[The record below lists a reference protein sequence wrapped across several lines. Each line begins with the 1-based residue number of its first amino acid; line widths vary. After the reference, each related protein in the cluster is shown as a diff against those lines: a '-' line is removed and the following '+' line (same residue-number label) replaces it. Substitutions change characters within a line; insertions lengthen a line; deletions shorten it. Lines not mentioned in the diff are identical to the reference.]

1 MDLYLPKKG
10 PSLERPVVKPII
22 RAYHLLSPTHRQA
35 LWGLGALMLLS
46 AIFEMAG
53 IASIMP
59 FMSMVADPEIVTHN
73 HCLSLVFHRFGFVSP
88 RSFMIFLGCT
98 VLGVLFL
105 SNLVAALTVWS
116 ILRFSFTAGRDLAQK
131 MFAVYL
137 NHPYVFFLNRNSS
150 ELVQNTLFEMGRT
163 VNNVLIPLLT
173 ILARSTIAFS
183 ILILLFSVKP
193 TLALV
198 SGTILGGA
206 YGLVYLGV
214 RKTLARSGQDISL
227 ANARRTQIAYE
238 TFGGIKD
245 IKILGREKN
254 FFDLFRKPVERYALL
269 QSHTQMISLL
279 PRYALETMAFG
290 GIIGIVLYLL
300 STGQNLSATLP
311 LISLYALAGYRLM
324 PALQQIF
331 ANWSIVRFN
340 ISAVD
345 RIARDIDTLPG
356 ASKNQ
361 PTVPPPSGRKLP
373 LTRSIELDHVT
384 FHYPGRE
391 EPVLDQ
397 VSLVIPANTSI
408 GLVGSTGSGK
418 TTTLDILLGL
428 LEPTGGYLRVD
439 GQLID
444 RKNVRQWQAAI
455 GYVPQQIMLLD
466 DTVLKNIAFGI
477 PDGEIDQ
484 EKVVEAAK
492 LAHLHDF
499 VTSDLPQG
507 YDTPI
512 GERGVRLSGGQRQR
526 IGIARA
532 LYHEPSVLV
541 LDEATSALDNIT
553 ENVIM
558 EALNT
563 LSRNKTVIMVAH
575 RLTTVRECDTIVV
588 LDRGRVADSGTYSSL
603 LERNDFFRMLAPDIE
618 PREVETD

>member
-1 MDLYLPKKG
+1 M
-10 PSLERPVVKPII
+10 KPII
-22 RAYHLLSPTHRQA
+22 RAYHLLSPIHRQA

-73 HCLSLVFHRFGFVSP
+73 HWLSLVFHRFGFVSP

-444 RKNVRQWQAAI
+444 RKNVRQWQATI

-477 PDGEIDQ
+477 PDGEIDR

>member
-1 MDLYLPKKG
+1 MT
-10 PSLERPVVKPII
+10 SLRQ
-22 RAYHLLSPTHRQA
+22 AYALLSPSHRR
-35 LWGLGALMLLS
+35 GLLVLATLMLLS

-59 FMSMVADPEIVTHN
+59 FMSMVADPGIVDHN
-73 HCLSLVFHRFGFVSP
+73 HWLSLTYHHFGFDSP
-88 RSFMIFLGCT
+88 RSFMIFLGFV

-105 SNLVAALTVWS
+105 SNLIAALTVWS

-131 MFAVYL
+131 MFSVYL

-173 ILARSTIAFS
+173 ILARSTIALS
-183 ILILLFSVKP
+183 ILILLFSVNP
-193 TLALV
+193 SLALV
-198 SGTILGGA
+198 AGTLLGGA
-206 YGLVYLGV
+206 YGLVYFGV
-214 RKTLARSGQDISL
+214 RKTLARSGQEISRE
-227 ANARRTQIAYE
+227 NARRTQVAYE

-245 IKILGREKN
+245 IKILGREKT
-254 FFDLFRKPVERYALL
+254 FFDLFQKPVERYALL
-269 QSHTQMISLL
+269 QAQTQMISLL

-300 STGQNLSATLP
+300 STGENLSTTLP

-331 ANWSIVRFN
+331 ANWSTVRFN
-340 ISAVD
+340 ISAVE
-345 RIARDIDTLPG
+345 RISRDIEALPEN
-356 ASKNQ
+356 AQKQ
-361 PTVPPPSGRKLP
+361 EVPPPA
-373 LTRSIELDHVT
+373 TRRLSLQTAIELDRVT

-391 EPVLDQ
+391 EAVLDDL
-397 VSLVIPANTSI
+397 SLVIPARTSI

-428 LEPTGGYLRVD
+428 LEPTGGSLKID
-439 GQLID
+439 GQPVN
-444 RKNVRQWQAAI
+444 RTNVRQWQATI

-477 PDGEIDQ
+477 PEQEIDRD
-484 EKVVEAAK
+484 KVVQAAT

-499 VTSDLPQG
+499 VTSDLREG

-563 LSRNKTVIMVAH
+563 LARDKTVIMVAH

-588 LDRGRVADSGTYSSL
+588 LDRGRVVDSGTYDAL
-603 LERNDFFRMLAPDIE
+603 LERNDFFRMLAPDPSPE
-618 PREVETD
+618 SRAVEAE

>member
-1 MDLYLPKKG
+1 M
-10 PSLERPVVKPII
+10 KPII
-22 RAYHLLSPTHRQA
+22 RAYHLLSPIHRQA

-73 HCLSLVFHRFGFVSP
+73 HWLSLVFHRFGFVSP

-361 PTVPPPSGRKLP
+361 PTVPPPSVRKLP
-373 LTRSIELDHVT
+373 LTQAIELDGVT

-428 LEPTGGYLRVD
+428 LEPSGGCLRVD
-439 GQLID
+439 GQIVD

-477 PDGEIDQ
+477 PEGEIDR

-492 LAHLHDF
+492 LAHLHEF

-618 PREVETD
+618 PRGVETD

>member
-1 MDLYLPKKG
+1 M
-10 PSLERPVVKPII
+10 KPII

-73 HCLSLVFHRFGFVSP
+73 HWLAIAFHRFGFRSP

-137 NHPYVFFLNRNSS
+137 NHPYVFFLNRNTS

-183 ILILLFSVKP
+183 ILILLFSVNP

-227 ANARRTQIAYE
+227 ANARRTQVAYE

-245 IKILGREKN
+245 IKILGREKT

-300 STGQNLSATLP
+300 STGKNLSATLP

-361 PTVPPPSGRKLP
+361 PTVPPPSVRKLP
-373 LTRSIELDHVT
+373 LTQAIELDGVT

-428 LEPTGGYLRVD
+428 LEPSGGCLRVD
-439 GQLID
+439 GQIVD

-477 PDGEIDQ
+477 PEGEIDR

-492 LAHLHDF
+492 LAHLHEF

-618 PREVETD
+618 PRGVETD

>member
-1 MDLYLPKKG
+1 MT
-10 PSLERPVVKPII
+10 SLRQ
-22 RAYHLLSPTHRQA
+22 AYALLSPSHRR
-35 LWGLGALMLLS
+35 GLLVLATLMLLS

-59 FMSMVADPEIVTHN
+59 FMSMVADPGIVDHN
-73 HCLSLVFHRFGFVSP
+73 HWLSLTYHRFGFDSP
-88 RSFMIFLGCT
+88 RSFMIFLGFV

-105 SNLVAALTVWS
+105 SNLIAALTVWS

-131 MFAVYL
+131 MFSVYL

-173 ILARSTIAFS
+173 ILARSTIALS
-183 ILILLFSVKP
+183 ILILLFSVNP
-193 TLALV
+193 SLALV
-198 SGTILGGA
+198 AGTLLGGA
-206 YGLVYLGV
+206 YGLVYFGV
-214 RKTLARSGQDISL
+214 RKTLARSGQEISRE
-227 ANARRTQIAYE
+227 NARRTQVAYE

-245 IKILGREKN
+245 IKILGREKT
-254 FFDLFRKPVERYALL
+254 FFDLFQKPVERYALL
-269 QSHTQMISLL
+269 QAQTQMISLL

-300 STGQNLSATLP
+300 STGENLSTTLP

-331 ANWSIVRFN
+331 ANWSTVRFN
-340 ISAVD
+340 ISAVE
-345 RIARDIDTLPG
+345 RISRDIEALPEN
-356 ASKNQ
+356 AQKQ
-361 PTVPPPSGRKLP
+361 EVPPPA
-373 LTRSIELDHVT
+373 TRRLSLQTAIELDRVT

-391 EPVLDQ
+391 EAVLDDL
-397 VSLVIPANTSI
+397 SLVIPARTSI

-428 LEPTGGYLRVD
+428 LEPTGGSLKID
-439 GQLID
+439 GQPVN
-444 RKNVRQWQAAI
+444 RTNVRQWQATI

-477 PDGEIDQ
+477 PEQEIDRD
-484 EKVVEAAK
+484 KVVQAAT

-499 VTSDLPQG
+499 VTSDLRAG

-563 LSRNKTVIMVAH
+563 LARDKTVIMVAH

-588 LDRGRVADSGTYSSL
+588 LDRGRVVDSGTYDAL
-603 LERNDFFRMLAPDIE
+603 LERNDFFRMLAPDPSPE
-618 PREVETD
+618 SRAVEAE

>member
-1 MDLYLPKKG
+1 MK
-10 PSLERPVVKPII
+10 SL
-22 RAYHLLSPTHRQA
+22 RQA
-35 LWGLGALMLLS
+35 YAILSSSHRRGLLALAVLMLLS
-46 AIFEMAG
+46 AILEMAG

-59 FMSMVADPEIVTHN
+59 FMSMVADPGIVNHN
-73 HCLSLVFHRFGFVSP
+73 HWLSITYHRFGFESP
-88 RSFMIFLGCT
+88 RSFMIFLGCI

-105 SNLVAALTVWS
+105 SNLIAALTVWS

-131 MFAVYL
+131 MFSVYL
-137 NHPYVFFLNRNSS
+137 NHSYVFFLNRNSS

-173 ILARSTIAFS
+173 ILARSTIALS
-183 ILILLFSVKP
+183 ILVLLFSVNP
-193 TLALV
+193 SLALV
-198 SGTILGGA
+198 AGTILGGA
-206 YGLVYLGV
+206 YGLVYFGV
-214 RKTLARSGQDISL
+214 RKTLARSGQEISRE
-227 ANARRTQIAYE
+227 NARRTQVAYE

-245 IKILGREKN
+245 IKILGREKT
-254 FFDLFRKPVERYALL
+254 FFNLFQKPVERYALL
-269 QSHTQMISLL
+269 QAQTQMISLL

-300 STGQNLSATLP
+300 STGENLSTTLP

-331 ANWSIVRFN
+331 ANWSTVRFN
-340 ISAVD
+340 ISAVE
-345 RIARDIDTLPG
+345 RIARDIETLPEK
-356 ASKNQ
+356 SQN
-361 PTVPPPSGRKLP
+361 PIVPPPA
-373 LTRSIELDHVT
+373 TRRLSVQNAIELDRVT

-391 EPVLDQ
+391 EAVLDKL
-397 VSLVIPANTSI
+397 SLVIPARTSI

-428 LEPTGGYLRVD
+428 LEPTEGSIKID
-439 GQLID
+439 GQPVN
-444 RKNVRQWQAAI
+444 RTNVREWQATI

-477 PDGEIDQ
+477 PEHEIDRD
-484 EKVVEAAK
+484 KVVQAAT

-499 VTSDLPQG
+499 VTTDLPEG

-563 LSRNKTVIMVAH
+563 LSRDKTVIMVAH

-588 LDRGRVADSGTYSSL
+588 LDRGRVADSGTYEAL
-603 LERNDFFRMLAPDIE
+603 LDRNDFFRMLAPDPAPE
-618 PREVETD
+618 SRAVEAE

>member
-1 MDLYLPKKG
+1 MT
-10 PSLERPVVKPII
+10 SLRQ
-22 RAYHLLSPTHRQA
+22 AYALLSPSHRR
-35 LWGLGALMLLS
+35 GLLVLATLMLLS

-59 FMSMVADPEIVTHN
+59 FMSMVADPGIVDHN
-73 HCLSLVFHRFGFVSP
+73 HWLSLTYHRFGFDSP
-88 RSFMIFLGCT
+88 RSFMIFLGFV

-105 SNLVAALTVWS
+105 SNLIAALTVWS

-131 MFAVYL
+131 MFSVYL

-173 ILARSTIAFS
+173 ILARSTIALS
-183 ILILLFSVKP
+183 ILILLFSVNP
-193 TLALV
+193 SLALV
-198 SGTILGGA
+198 AGTLLGGA
-206 YGLVYLGV
+206 YGLVYFGV
-214 RKTLARSGQDISL
+214 RKTLARSGQEISRE
-227 ANARRTQIAYE
+227 NARRTQVAYE

-245 IKILGREKN
+245 IKILGREKT
-254 FFDLFRKPVERYALL
+254 FFDLFQKPVERYALL
-269 QSHTQMISLL
+269 QAQTQMISLL

-300 STGQNLSATLP
+300 STGENLSTTLP

-331 ANWSIVRFN
+331 ANWSTVRFN
-340 ISAVD
+340 ISAVE
-345 RIARDIDTLPG
+345 RISRDIEALPEN
-356 ASKNQ
+356 AQKQ
-361 PTVPPPSGRKLP
+361 EVPPPA
-373 LTRSIELDHVT
+373 TRRLSLQTAIELDRVT

-391 EPVLDQ
+391 EAVLDDL
-397 VSLVIPANTSI
+397 SLVIPARTSI

-428 LEPTGGYLRVD
+428 LEPTGGSLKID
-439 GQLID
+439 GQPVN
-444 RKNVRQWQAAI
+444 RTNVRQWQATI

-477 PDGEIDQ
+477 PEQEIDRD
-484 EKVVEAAK
+484 KVVQAAT

-499 VTSDLPQG
+499 VTSDLREG

-532 LYHEPSVLV
+532 LYHKPSVLV

-563 LSRNKTVIMVAH
+563 LARDKTVIMVAH

-588 LDRGRVADSGTYSSL
+588 LDRGRVVDSGTYDAL
-603 LERNDFFRMLAPDIE
+603 LERNDFFRMLAPDPSPE
-618 PREVETD
+618 SRAVEAE

>member
-1 MDLYLPKKG
+1 M
-10 PSLERPVVKPII
+10 KPII
-22 RAYHLLSPTHRQA
+22 RAYHLLSPIHRQA

-73 HCLSLVFHRFGFVSP
+73 HWLSLVFHRFGFVSP

-373 LTRSIELDHVT
+373 LTRAIELDHVT

-444 RKNVRQWQAAI
+444 RKNVRQWQATI

-477 PDGEIDQ
+477 PDGEIDR

>member
-1 MDLYLPKKG
+1 MT
-10 PSLERPVVKPII
+10 SLRQ
-22 RAYHLLSPTHRQA
+22 AYALLSPSHRR
-35 LWGLGALMLLS
+35 GLLVLATLMLLS
-46 AIFEMAG
+46 AILEMAG

-59 FMSMVADPEIVTHN
+59 FMSMVADPGIVDHN
-73 HCLSLVFHRFGFVSP
+73 HWLSLTYHRFGFDSP
-88 RSFMIFLGCT
+88 RSFMIFLGFV

-105 SNLVAALTVWS
+105 SNLIAALTVWS

-131 MFAVYL
+131 MFSVYL

-173 ILARSTIAFS
+173 ILARSTIALS
-183 ILILLFSVKP
+183 ILILLFSVNP
-193 TLALV
+193 SLALV
-198 SGTILGGA
+198 AGTLLGGA
-206 YGLVYLGV
+206 YGLVYFGV
-214 RKTLARSGQDISL
+214 RKTLARSGQEISRE
-227 ANARRTQIAYE
+227 NARRTQVAYE

-245 IKILGREKN
+245 IKILGREKT
-254 FFDLFRKPVERYALL
+254 FFDLFQKPVERYALL
-269 QSHTQMISLL
+269 QAQTQMISLL

-300 STGQNLSATLP
+300 STGENLSTTLP

-331 ANWSIVRFN
+331 ANWSTVRFN
-340 ISAVD
+340 ISAVE
-345 RIARDIDTLPG
+345 RISRDIEALPEN
-356 ASKNQ
+356 AQKQ
-361 PTVPPPSGRKLP
+361 EVPPPA
-373 LTRSIELDHVT
+373 TRRLSLQTAIELDRVT

-391 EPVLDQ
+391 EAVLDDL
-397 VSLVIPANTSI
+397 SLVIPARTSI

-428 LEPTGGYLRVD
+428 LEPTGGSLKID
-439 GQLID
+439 GQPVN
-444 RKNVRQWQAAI
+444 RTNVRQWQATI

-477 PDGEIDQ
+477 PEQEIDRD
-484 EKVVEAAK
+484 KVVQAAT

-499 VTSDLPQG
+499 VTSDLRAG

-563 LSRNKTVIMVAH
+563 LARDKTVIMVAH

-588 LDRGRVADSGTYSSL
+588 LDRGRVVDSGTYDAL
-603 LERNDFFRMLAPDIE
+603 LERNDFFRMLAPDPSPE
-618 PREVETD
+618 SRAVEAE

>member
-1 MDLYLPKKG
+1 
-10 PSLERPVVKPII
+10 
-22 RAYHLLSPTHRQA
+22 
-35 LWGLGALMLLS
+35 MLLS

-59 FMSMVADPEIVTHN
+59 FMSMVADPGIVDHN
-73 HCLSLVFHRFGFVSP
+73 HWLSLTYHRFGFDSP
-88 RSFMIFLGCT
+88 RSFMIFLGFV

-105 SNLVAALTVWS
+105 SNLIAALTVWS

-131 MFAVYL
+131 MFSVYL

-173 ILARSTIAFS
+173 ILARSTIALS
-183 ILILLFSVKP
+183 ILILLFSVNP
-193 TLALV
+193 SLALV
-198 SGTILGGA
+198 AGTLLGGA
-206 YGLVYLGV
+206 YGLVYFGV
-214 RKTLARSGQDISL
+214 RKTLARSGQEISRE
-227 ANARRTQIAYE
+227 NARRTQVAYE

-245 IKILGREKN
+245 IKILGREKT
-254 FFDLFRKPVERYALL
+254 FFDLFQKPVERYALL
-269 QSHTQMISLL
+269 QAQTQMISLL

-300 STGQNLSATLP
+300 STGENLSTTLP

-331 ANWSIVRFN
+331 ANWSTVRFN
-340 ISAVD
+340 ISAVE
-345 RIARDIDTLPG
+345 RISRDIEALPEN
-356 ASKNQ
+356 AQKQ
-361 PTVPPPSGRKLP
+361 EVPPPA
-373 LTRSIELDHVT
+373 TRRLSLQTAIELDRVT

-391 EPVLDQ
+391 EAVLDDL
-397 VSLVIPANTSI
+397 SLVIPARTSI

-428 LEPTGGYLRVD
+428 LEPTGGSLKID
-439 GQLID
+439 GQPVN
-444 RKNVRQWQAAI
+444 RTNVRQWQATI

-477 PDGEIDQ
+477 PEQEIDRD
-484 EKVVEAAK
+484 KVVQAAT

-499 VTSDLPQG
+499 VTSDLREG

-563 LSRNKTVIMVAH
+563 LARDKTVIMVAH

-588 LDRGRVADSGTYSSL
+588 LDRGRVVDSGTYDAL
-603 LERNDFFRMLAPDIE
+603 LERNDFFRMLAPDPSPE
-618 PREVETD
+618 SRAVEAE

>member
-1 MDLYLPKKG
+1 M
-10 PSLERPVVKPII
+10 KPII
-22 RAYHLLSPTHRQA
+22 RAYHLLSPIHRQA

-73 HCLSLVFHRFGFVSP
+73 HWLSLVFHRFGFVSP

-183 ILILLFSVKP
+183 ILILLFSVNP

-361 PTVPPPSGRKLP
+361 PTVPPPSVRKLP
-373 LTRSIELDHVT
+373 LTRAIELDGVT

-391 EPVLDQ
+391 EPVLDK
-397 VSLVIPANTSI
+397 VSLVIPVNTSI

-428 LEPTGGYLRVD
+428 LEPTGGHLRVD

-477 PDGEIDQ
+477 PDGEIDR

>member
-1 MDLYLPKKG
+1 MT
-10 PSLERPVVKPII
+10 SLRQ
-22 RAYHLLSPTHRQA
+22 AYALLSPSHRR
-35 LWGLGALMLLS
+35 GLLVLATLMLLS

-59 FMSMVADPEIVTHN
+59 FMSMVADPGIVDHN
-73 HCLSLVFHRFGFVSP
+73 HWLSLTYHRFGFDSP
-88 RSFMIFLGCT
+88 RSFMIFLGFV
-98 VLGVLFL
+98 VLEVLFL
-105 SNLVAALTVWS
+105 SNLIAALTVWS

-131 MFAVYL
+131 MFSVYL

-173 ILARSTIAFS
+173 ILARSTIALS
-183 ILILLFSVKP
+183 ILILLFSVNP
-193 TLALV
+193 SLALV
-198 SGTILGGA
+198 AGTLLGGA
-206 YGLVYLGV
+206 YGLVYFGV
-214 RKTLARSGQDISL
+214 RKTLARSGQEISRE
-227 ANARRTQIAYE
+227 NARRTQVAYE

-245 IKILGREKN
+245 IKILGREKT
-254 FFDLFRKPVERYALL
+254 FFDLFQKPVERYALL
-269 QSHTQMISLL
+269 QAQTQMISLL

-300 STGQNLSATLP
+300 STGENLSTTLP

-331 ANWSIVRFN
+331 ANWSTVRFN
-340 ISAVD
+340 ISAVE
-345 RIARDIDTLPG
+345 RISRDIEALPEN
-356 ASKNQ
+356 AQKQ
-361 PTVPPPSGRKLP
+361 EVPPPA
-373 LTRSIELDHVT
+373 TRRLSLQTAIELDRVT

-391 EPVLDQ
+391 EAVLDDL
-397 VSLVIPANTSI
+397 SLVIPARTSI

-428 LEPTGGYLRVD
+428 LEPTGGSLKID
-439 GQLID
+439 GQPVN
-444 RKNVRQWQAAI
+444 RTNVRQWQATI

-477 PDGEIDQ
+477 PEQEIDRD
-484 EKVVEAAK
+484 KVVQAAT

-499 VTSDLPQG
+499 VTSDLREG

-563 LSRNKTVIMVAH
+563 LARDKTVIMVAH

-588 LDRGRVADSGTYSSL
+588 LDRGRVVDSGTYDAL
-603 LERNDFFRMLAPDIE
+603 LERNDFFRMLAPDPSPE
-618 PREVETD
+618 SRAVEAE

>member
-1 MDLYLPKKG
+1 M
-10 PSLERPVVKPII
+10 KPII
-22 RAYHLLSPTHRQA
+22 RAYHLLSSTHRQA

-73 HCLSLVFHRFGFVSP
+73 HWLAIAFHRFGFRSP

-131 MFAVYL
+131 MFAIYL

-183 ILILLFSVKP
+183 ILILLFSVNP

-227 ANARRTQIAYE
+227 ANARRTQVAYE

-300 STGQNLSATLP
+300 STGKNLAATLP

-361 PTVPPPSGRKLP
+361 PTVPPPSVRKLP
-373 LTRSIELDHVT
+373 LTRAIELDGVT

-391 EPVLDQ
+391 EPVLDH

-428 LEPTGGYLRVD
+428 LEPSGGCLRVD
-439 GQLID
+439 GQIVD

-477 PDGEIDQ
+477 PEGEIDR

-492 LAHLHDF
+492 LAHLHEF

>member
-1 MDLYLPKKG
+1 MT
-10 PSLERPVVKPII
+10 SLRQ
-22 RAYHLLSPTHRQA
+22 AYALLSPSHRR
-35 LWGLGALMLLS
+35 GLLVLATLMLLS
-46 AIFEMAG
+46 AILEMAG

-59 FMSMVADPEIVTHN
+59 FMSMVADPGIVDHN
-73 HCLSLVFHRFGFVSP
+73 HWLSLTYHRFGFDSP
-88 RSFMIFLGCT
+88 RSFMIFLGFV

-105 SNLVAALTVWS
+105 SNLIAALTVWS

-131 MFAVYL
+131 MFSVYL

-173 ILARSTIAFS
+173 ILARSTIALS
-183 ILILLFSVKP
+183 ILILLFSVNP
-193 TLALV
+193 SLALV
-198 SGTILGGA
+198 AGTLLGGA
-206 YGLVYLGV
+206 YGLVYFGV
-214 RKTLARSGQDISL
+214 RKTLARSGQEISRE
-227 ANARRTQIAYE
+227 NARRTQVAYE

-245 IKILGREKN
+245 IKILGREKT
-254 FFDLFRKPVERYALL
+254 FFDLFQKPVERYALL
-269 QSHTQMISLL
+269 QAQTQMISLL

-300 STGQNLSATLP
+300 STGENLSTTLP

-331 ANWSIVRFN
+331 ANWSTVRFN
-340 ISAVD
+340 ISAVE
-345 RIARDIDTLPG
+345 RISRDIEALPEN
-356 ASKNQ
+356 AQKQ
-361 PTVPPPSGRKLP
+361 EVPPPA
-373 LTRSIELDHVT
+373 TRRLSLQTAIELDRVT

-391 EPVLDQ
+391 EAVLDDL
-397 VSLVIPANTSI
+397 SLVIPARTSI

-428 LEPTGGYLRVD
+428 LEPTGGSLKID
-439 GQLID
+439 GQPVN
-444 RKNVRQWQAAI
+444 RTNVRQWQATI

-477 PDGEIDQ
+477 PEQEIDRD
-484 EKVVEAAK
+484 KVVQAAT

-499 VTSDLPQG
+499 VTSDLREG

-563 LSRNKTVIMVAH
+563 LARDKTVIMVAH

-588 LDRGRVADSGTYSSL
+588 LDRGRVVDSGTYDAL
-603 LERNDFFRMLAPDIE
+603 LERNDFFRMLAPDPSPE
-618 PREVETD
+618 SRAVEAE

>member
-1 MDLYLPKKG
+1 MT
-10 PSLERPVVKPII
+10 SLRQ
-22 RAYHLLSPTHRQA
+22 AYALLSPSHRR
-35 LWGLGALMLLS
+35 GLLVLATLMLLS

-59 FMSMVADPEIVTHN
+59 FMSMVADPGIVDHN
-73 HCLSLVFHRFGFVSP
+73 HWLSLTYHRFGFDSP
-88 RSFMIFLGCT
+88 RSFMIFLGFV
-98 VLGVLFL
+98 VLEVLFL
-105 SNLVAALTVWS
+105 SNLIAALTVWS

-131 MFAVYL
+131 MFSVYL

-173 ILARSTIAFS
+173 ILARSTIALS
-183 ILILLFSVKP
+183 ILILLFSVNP
-193 TLALV
+193 SLALV
-198 SGTILGGA
+198 AGTLLGGA
-206 YGLVYLGV
+206 YGLVYFGV
-214 RKTLARSGQDISL
+214 RKTLARSGQEISRE
-227 ANARRTQIAYE
+227 NARRTQVAYE

-245 IKILGREKN
+245 IKILGREKT
-254 FFDLFRKPVERYALL
+254 FFDLFQKPVERYALL
-269 QSHTQMISLL
+269 QAQTQMISLL

-300 STGQNLSATLP
+300 STGENLSTTLP

-331 ANWSIVRFN
+331 ANWSTVRFN
-340 ISAVD
+340 ISAVE
-345 RIARDIDTLPG
+345 RISRDIEALPEN
-356 ASKNQ
+356 AQKQ
-361 PTVPPPSGRKLP
+361 EVPPPA
-373 LTRSIELDHVT
+373 TRRLSLQTAIELDRVT

-391 EPVLDQ
+391 EAVLDDL
-397 VSLVIPANTSI
+397 SLVIPARTSI

-428 LEPTGGYLRVD
+428 LEPTGGSLKID
-439 GQLID
+439 GQPVN
-444 RKNVRQWQAAI
+444 RTNVRQWQATI

-477 PDGEIDQ
+477 PEQEIDRD
-484 EKVVEAAK
+484 KVVQAAT

-499 VTSDLPQG
+499 VTSDLREG

-563 LSRNKTVIMVAH
+563 LARDKTVIMVAH
-575 RLTTVRECDTIVV
+575 RLTTARECDTIVV
-588 LDRGRVADSGTYSSL
+588 LDRGRVVDSGTYDAL
-603 LERNDFFRMLAPDIE
+603 LERNDFFRMLAPDPSPE
-618 PREVETD
+618 SRAVEAE

>member
-1 MDLYLPKKG
+1 MT
-10 PSLERPVVKPII
+10 SLRQ
-22 RAYHLLSPTHRQA
+22 AYALLSPSHRR
-35 LWGLGALMLLS
+35 GLLVLATLMLLS

-59 FMSMVADPEIVTHN
+59 FMSMVADPGIVDHN
-73 HCLSLVFHRFGFVSP
+73 HWLSLTYHRFGFDSP
-88 RSFMIFLGCT
+88 RSFMIFLGFV

-105 SNLVAALTVWS
+105 SNLIAALTVWS

-131 MFAVYL
+131 MFSVYL

-173 ILARSTIAFS
+173 ILARSTIALS
-183 ILILLFSVKP
+183 ILILLFSVNP
-193 TLALV
+193 SLALV
-198 SGTILGGA
+198 AGTLLGGA
-206 YGLVYLGV
+206 YGLVYFGV
-214 RKTLARSGQDISL
+214 RKTLARSGQEISRE
-227 ANARRTQIAYE
+227 NARRTQVAYE

-245 IKILGREKN
+245 IRILGREKT
-254 FFDLFRKPVERYALL
+254 FFDLFQKPVERYALL
-269 QSHTQMISLL
+269 QAQTQMISLL

-300 STGQNLSATLP
+300 STGENLSTTLP

-331 ANWSIVRFN
+331 ANWSTVRFN
-340 ISAVD
+340 ISAVE
-345 RIARDIDTLPG
+345 RISRDIEALPEN
-356 ASKNQ
+356 AQKQ
-361 PTVPPPSGRKLP
+361 EVPPPA
-373 LTRSIELDHVT
+373 TRRLSLQTAIELDRVT

-391 EPVLDQ
+391 EAVLDDL
-397 VSLVIPANTSI
+397 SLVIPARTSI

-428 LEPTGGYLRVD
+428 LEPTGGSLKID
-439 GQLID
+439 GQPVN
-444 RKNVRQWQAAI
+444 RTNVRQWQATI

-477 PDGEIDQ
+477 PEQEIDRD
-484 EKVVEAAK
+484 KVVQAAT

-499 VTSDLPQG
+499 VTSDLRAG

-563 LSRNKTVIMVAH
+563 LARDKTVIMVAH

-588 LDRGRVADSGTYSSL
+588 LDRGRVVDSGTYDAL
-603 LERNDFFRMLAPDIE
+603 LERNDFFRMLAPDPSPE
-618 PREVETD
+618 SRAVEAE

>member
-1 MDLYLPKKG
+1 MT
-10 PSLERPVVKPII
+10 SLRQ
-22 RAYHLLSPTHRQA
+22 AYALLSPSHRR
-35 LWGLGALMLLS
+35 GLLVLAALMLLS
-46 AIFEMAG
+46 AILEMAG

-59 FMSMVADPEIVTHN
+59 FMSMVADPGIVDHN
-73 HCLSLVFHRFGFVSP
+73 HWLSLTYHRFGFDSP
-88 RSFMIFLGCT
+88 RSFMIFLGFV

-105 SNLVAALTVWS
+105 SNLIAALTVWS

-131 MFAVYL
+131 MFSVYL

-173 ILARSTIAFS
+173 ILARSTIALS
-183 ILILLFSVKP
+183 ILILLFSVNP
-193 TLALV
+193 SLALV
-198 SGTILGGA
+198 AGTLLGGA
-206 YGLVYLGV
+206 YGLVYFGV
-214 RKTLARSGQDISL
+214 RKTLARSGQEISRE
-227 ANARRTQIAYE
+227 NARRTQVAYE

-245 IKILGREKN
+245 IKILGREKT
-254 FFDLFRKPVERYALL
+254 FFDLFQKPVERYALL
-269 QSHTQMISLL
+269 QAQTQMISLL

-300 STGQNLSATLP
+300 STGENLSTTLP

-331 ANWSIVRFN
+331 ANWSTVRFN
-340 ISAVD
+340 ISAVE
-345 RIARDIDTLPG
+345 RISRDIEALPEN
-356 ASKNQ
+356 AQKQ
-361 PTVPPPSGRKLP
+361 EVPPPA
-373 LTRSIELDHVT
+373 TRRLSLQTAIELDRVT

-391 EPVLDQ
+391 EAVLDDL
-397 VSLVIPANTSI
+397 SLVIPARTSI

-428 LEPTGGYLRVD
+428 LEPTGGSLKID
-439 GQLID
+439 GQPVN
-444 RKNVRQWQAAI
+444 RTNVRQWQATI

-477 PDGEIDQ
+477 PEQEIDRD
-484 EKVVEAAK
+484 KVVQAAT

-499 VTSDLPQG
+499 VTSDLREG

-532 LYHEPSVLV
+532 LYHKPSVLV

-563 LSRNKTVIMVAH
+563 LARDKTVIMVAH

-588 LDRGRVADSGTYSSL
+588 LDRGRVVDSGTYDAL
-603 LERNDFFRMLAPDIE
+603 LERNDFFRMLAPDPSPE
-618 PREVETD
+618 SRAVEAE

>member
-1 MDLYLPKKG
+1 MT
-10 PSLERPVVKPII
+10 SLRQ
-22 RAYHLLSPTHRQA
+22 AYALLSPSHRR
-35 LWGLGALMLLS
+35 GLLVLATLMLLS

-59 FMSMVADPEIVTHN
+59 FMSMVADPGIVDHN
-73 HCLSLVFHRFGFVSP
+73 HWLSLTYHRFGFDSP
-88 RSFMIFLGCT
+88 RSFMIFLGFV

-105 SNLVAALTVWS
+105 SNLIAALTVWS

-131 MFAVYL
+131 MFSVYL

-173 ILARSTIAFS
+173 ILARSTIALS
-183 ILILLFSVKP
+183 ILILLFSVNP
-193 TLALV
+193 SLALV
-198 SGTILGGA
+198 AGTLLGGA
-206 YGLVYLGV
+206 YGLVYFGV
-214 RKTLARSGQDISL
+214 RKTLSRSGQEISRE
-227 ANARRTQIAYE
+227 NARRTQVAYE

-245 IKILGREKN
+245 IKILGREKT
-254 FFDLFRKPVERYALL
+254 FFDLFQKPVERYALL
-269 QSHTQMISLL
+269 QAQTQMISLL

-300 STGQNLSATLP
+300 STGENLSTTLP

-331 ANWSIVRFN
+331 ANWSTVRFN
-340 ISAVD
+340 ISAVE
-345 RIARDIDTLPG
+345 RISRDIEALPEN
-356 ASKNQ
+356 AQKQ
-361 PTVPPPSGRKLP
+361 EVPPPA
-373 LTRSIELDHVT
+373 TRRLSLQTAIELDRVT

-391 EPVLDQ
+391 EAVLDDL
-397 VSLVIPANTSI
+397 SLVIPARTSI

-428 LEPTGGYLRVD
+428 LEPTGGSLKID
-439 GQLID
+439 GQPVN
-444 RKNVRQWQAAI
+444 RTNVRQWQATI

-477 PDGEIDQ
+477 PEQEIDRD
-484 EKVVEAAK
+484 KVVQAAT

-499 VTSDLPQG
+499 VTSDLREG

-563 LSRNKTVIMVAH
+563 LARDKTVIMVAH

-588 LDRGRVADSGTYSSL
+588 LDRGRVVDSGTYDAL
-603 LERNDFFRMLAPDIE
+603 LERNDFFRMLAPDPSPE
-618 PREVETD
+618 SRAVEAE

>member
-1 MDLYLPKKG
+1 M
-10 PSLERPVVKPII
+10 KPFK
-22 RAYHLLSPTHRQA
+22 RAYHLLSPSHRKT

-46 AIFEMAG
+46 AFFEMAG

-59 FMSMVADPEIVTHN
+59 FMSMVADPGIVDHN
-73 HCLSLVFHRFGFVSP
+73 HWLALVYHRLGFGSP
-88 RSFMIFLGCT
+88 RPFMIFLGIV

-116 ILRFSFTAGRDLAQK
+116 ILRFSFTSGRDLAQK

-173 ILARSTIAFS
+173 ILARSTIALS
-183 ILILLFSVKP
+183 ILILLFSVNP
-193 TLALV
+193 SLALV
-198 SGTILGGA
+198 SGAILGGA
-206 YGLVYLGV
+206 YGLVYIGV
-214 RKTLARSGQDISL
+214 RKTLSRSGQDISRE
-227 ANARRTQIAYE
+227 NARRTQVAYE

-245 IKILGREKN
+245 IKILGREKI

-269 QSHTQMISLL
+269 QARSQMISLL

-300 STGQNLSATLP
+300 STGENLSATLP

-331 ANWSIVRFN
+331 ANWSTVRFN
-340 ISAVD
+340 ISAVE
-345 RIARDIDTLPG
+345 RISRDIDALPEEERT
-356 ASKNQ
+356 ARSVPAP
-361 PTVPPPSGRKLP
+361 PTRKI
-373 LTRSIELDHVT
+373 SVQKAIELDRVI

-391 EPVLDQ
+391 EAVLDNL
-397 VSLVIPANTSI
+397 SLVIPAHTSI

-428 LEPTGGYLRVD
+428 LEPTGGHLRVD
-439 GQLID
+439 GQTID
-444 RKNVRQWQAAI
+444 RKNVRHWQSTI

-466 DTVLKNIAFGI
+466 DSVLKNIAFGI
-477 PDGEIDQ
+477 PENEIDRD
-484 EKVVEAAK
+484 KVVQAAN

-499 VTSDLPQG
+499 VTTDLPQG

-563 LSRNKTVIMVAH
+563 LSKDKTVIMVAH

-588 LDRGRVADSGTYSSL
+588 LDRGRVADSGTYETL
-603 LERNDFFRMLAPDIE
+603 LERNDFFRMLAPE
-618 PREVETD
+618 PVANSRTVESE

>member
-1 MDLYLPKKG
+1 MT
-10 PSLERPVVKPII
+10 SLRQ
-22 RAYHLLSPTHRQA
+22 AYALLSPSHRR
-35 LWGLGALMLLS
+35 GLLVLATLMLLS

-59 FMSMVADPEIVTHN
+59 FMSMVADPGIVDHN
-73 HCLSLVFHRFGFVSP
+73 HWLSLTYHRFGFDSP
-88 RSFMIFLGCT
+88 RSFMIFLGFV

-105 SNLVAALTVWS
+105 SNLIAALTVWS

-131 MFAVYL
+131 MFSVYL

-163 VNNVLIPLLT
+163 VNNVLIPVLT
-173 ILARSTIAFS
+173 ILARSTIALS
-183 ILILLFSVKP
+183 ILILLFSVNP
-193 TLALV
+193 SLALV
-198 SGTILGGA
+198 AGTLLGGA
-206 YGLVYLGV
+206 YGLVYFGV
-214 RKTLARSGQDISL
+214 RKTLARSGQEISRE
-227 ANARRTQIAYE
+227 NARRTQVAYE

-245 IKILGREKN
+245 IKILGREKT
-254 FFDLFRKPVERYALL
+254 FFDLFQKPVERYALL
-269 QSHTQMISLL
+269 QAQTQMISLL

-300 STGQNLSATLP
+300 STGENLSTTLP

-331 ANWSIVRFN
+331 ANWSTVRFN
-340 ISAVD
+340 ISAVE
-345 RIARDIDTLPG
+345 RISRDIEALPEN
-356 ASKNQ
+356 AQKQ
-361 PTVPPPSGRKLP
+361 EVPPPA
-373 LTRSIELDHVT
+373 TRRLSLQTAIELDRVT

-391 EPVLDQ
+391 EAVLDDL
-397 VSLVIPANTSI
+397 SLVIPARTSI

-428 LEPTGGYLRVD
+428 LEPTGGSLKID
-439 GQLID
+439 GQPVN
-444 RKNVRQWQAAI
+444 RTNVRQWQATI

-477 PDGEIDQ
+477 PEQEIDRD
-484 EKVVEAAK
+484 KVVQAAT

-499 VTSDLPQG
+499 VTSDLREG

-532 LYHEPSVLV
+532 LYHKPSVLV

-563 LSRNKTVIMVAH
+563 LARDKTVIMVAH

-588 LDRGRVADSGTYSSL
+588 LDRGRVVDSGTYDAL
-603 LERNDFFRMLAPDIE
+603 LERNDFFRMLAPDPSPE
-618 PREVETD
+618 SRAVEAE

>member
-1 MDLYLPKKG
+1 M
-10 PSLERPVVKPII
+10 KPII

-73 HCLSLVFHRFGFVSP
+73 HWLSLVFHRFGFFSP

-183 ILILLFSVKP
+183 ILILLFSVNP

-361 PTVPPPSGRKLP
+361 PTVPPPSVRKLP
-373 LTRSIELDHVT
+373 LTRAIELDGVT

-391 EPVLDQ
+391 EPVLDK
-397 VSLVIPANTSI
+397 VSLVIPVNTSI

>member
-1 MDLYLPKKG
+1 
-10 PSLERPVVKPII
+10 
-22 RAYHLLSPTHRQA
+22 
-35 LWGLGALMLLS
+35 
-46 AIFEMAG
+46 
-53 IASIMP
+53 
-59 FMSMVADPEIVTHN
+59 
-73 HCLSLVFHRFGFVSP
+73 
-88 RSFMIFLGCT
+88 
-98 VLGVLFL
+98 
-105 SNLVAALTVWS
+105 
-116 ILRFSFTAGRDLAQK
+116 
-131 MFAVYL
+131 MFAIYL

-183 ILILLFSVKP
+183 ILILLFSVNP

-361 PTVPPPSGRKLP
+361 PTVPPPSVRKLP
-373 LTRSIELDHVT
+373 LTRAIELDGVT

-391 EPVLDQ
+391 EPVLDK

-439 GQLID
+439 GQVID

-532 LYHEPSVLV
+532 LYHEPAVLV